1 MSELP
6 DGLSPAVPSTPID
19 SAVVAVVRRGPGG
32 WELLLGLRSRRS
44 RFFPSH
50 WACPG
55 GRVEQQDRPDDP
67 GAFARCGAREL
78 LEETGVRVAPGD
90 LHPIGVRTT
99 PPFMKLR
106 YHSPFFLAVVP
117 AGTEPPGLPSP
128 DEIEEL
134 RFVPAHEAVGR
145 WEAGTLPAPPPLPPL
160 FRSLAA
166 APPTLAPV
174 ALAAGLRADH
184 EADAAAPRFEVAH
197 GVWFYPVATATLPP
211 ATHTNVWM
219 PGGTRFV
226 VIDPGCDDPA
236 EQQALLAV
244 IARRRAVTG
253 AQPHAVLLTHHHRDH
268 VAGAA
273 AVARALAVP
282 VLAHPETLA
291 RVPLDA
297 DLAARPELT
306 DGARLDLGG
315 MTLVAHHTPG
325 HAPGHVALEVE
336 GRSLLLAGDLVSGMS
351 TILIPLADG
360 GDMGAYLASLRR
372 ARALGAARVLP
383 AHGPVLDSSAPA
395 RALAHRAQR
404 EAQVALALGP
414 APRPL
419 EDLAR
424 EAYADAPEAPPAL
437 AQMQALAHLVHLEE
451 RGEARRADPK
461 GAAWS
466 SA

>member
-1 MSELP
+1 MSERP
-6 DGLSPAVPSTPID
+6 EGLAPATPTTPID
-19 SAVVAVVRRGPGG
+19 SAVVAAVRRGSAG

-55 GRVEQQDRPDDP
+55 GRVEPVDRPDDP
-67 GAFARCGAREL
+67 GAFVRCGAREL

-117 AGTEPPGLPSP
+117 PGTEPPGLPSP
-128 DEIEEL
+128 EEIEEL
-134 RFVPAHEAVGR
+134 RFVPAREAVAR
-145 WEAGTLPAPPPLPPL
+145 WEAGTMPAPPPLPPL

-166 APPTLAPV
+166 APPTLDPA
-174 ALAAGLRADH
+174 ALAARLLADH
-184 EADAAAPRFEVAH
+184 LADAAAPRFEVAH
-197 GVWFYPVATATLPP
+197 DVWFYPVATATLPP

-236 EQQALLAV
+236 ELDALLRV
-244 IARRRAVTG
+244 VARRCALTG

-273 AVARALAVP
+273 AVARALDVP
-282 VLAHPETLA
+282 VLAHAETLV
-291 RVPLDA
+291 RVPLDV

-306 DGARLDLGG
+306 DGARIDLGG
-315 MTLVAHHTPG
+315 MTLIAHHTPG
-325 HAPGHVALEVE
+325 HAPGHIALEIE
-336 GRSLLLAGDLVSGMS
+336 GRSLLVAGDLVSGMS
-351 TILIPLADG
+351 TILVPPDG
-360 GDMGAYLASLRR
+360 GEMGAFIASLRR
-372 ARALGAARVLP
+372 ARALGAARLLP
-383 AHGPVLDSSAPA
+383 AHGPVLDGGALA

-404 EAQVALALGP
+404 EAQVALTLGP
-414 APRPL
+414 APRSL
-419 EDLAR
+419 EDIAR
-424 EAYADAPEAPPAL
+424 EAYADTPDAPPAL
-437 AQMQALAHLVHLEE
+437 ARMQSLAHLVHLEQ
-451 RGEARRADPK
+451 RGEARRIDPA

>member
-1 MSELP
+1 VSELP

-19 SAVVAVVRRGPGG
+19 SAVVAAVRPGPAG

-55 GRVEQQDRPDDP
+55 GRVEPQDRPAEP
-67 GAFARCGAREL
+67 GAFERCGAREL
-78 LEETGVRVAPGD
+78 LEETGVRVTAAA
-90 LHPIGVRTT
+90 LLPIGVRTT

-134 RFVPAHEAVGR
+134 RFVPAADAIAR
-145 WEAGTLPAPPPLPPL
+145 WEAGTMLTPPPLPPL

-166 APPTLAPV
+166 APLSLAPA
-174 ALAAGLRADH
+174 ALAARLRADH

-197 GVWFYPVATATLPP
+197 GIWFFPVATATLPP

-244 IARRRAVTG
+244 IARRRALTG
-253 AQPHAVLLTHHHRDH
+253 AEPHAVVLTHHHRDH
-268 VAGAA
+268 AAGAA

-297 DLAARPELT
+297 DLAAQPELA

-315 MTLVAHHTPG
+315 MTLVAHT
-325 HAPGHVALEVE
+325 
-336 GRSLLLAGDLVSGMS
+336 
-351 TILIPLADG
+351 
-360 GDMGAYLASLRR
+360 RR
-372 ARALGAARVLP
+372 AT
-383 AHGPVLDSSAPA
+383 
-395 RALAHRAQR
+395 
-404 EAQVALALGP
+404 
-414 APRPL
+414 
-419 EDLAR
+419 
-424 EAYADAPEAPPAL
+424 
-437 AQMQALAHLVHLEE
+437 
-451 RGEARRADPK
+451 RRATSRWRSR
-461 GAAWS
+461 GGRC
-466 SA
+466 